1 MPVIGLGASAHAYYG
16 AVGERLGCETILPED
31 GGVAN
36 AIGAV
41 VGQVSVRAEG
51 TVTSGGEGA
60 FRVHLPDGPVQ
71 FSDKDTAFESLRKAL
86 TRQATEKAKASGVG
100 EIRITEDL
108 DLREAQIEA
117 QTMFIEATLRITA
130 RGRPRIT
137 S

>member
-1 MPVIGLGASAHAYYG
+1 
-16 AVGERLGCETILPED
+16 
-31 GGVAN
+31 
-36 AIGAV
+36 
-41 VGQVSVRAEG
+41 
-51 TVTSGGEGA
+51 VTSGGEGA

-71 FSDKDTAFESLRKAL
+71 FGEKETALKELRKTL
-86 TRQATEKAKASGVG
+86 TLQATEQAKASGVD
-100 EIRITEDL
+100 EVRITESL